1 MMIVGC
7 VVSEM
12 SFTQMAVIACF
23 IDGMSMV
30 IRVKITMSM
39 MQIVDV
45 QYRSLRTQQRQ
56 REQ

>member
-1 MMIVGC
+1 
-7 VVSEM
+7 
-12 SFTQMAVIACF
+12 MAVIAGF

>member
-12 SFTQMAVIACF
+12 SFTQMVVITCF